1 MERTHQEEIS
11 MYLDSI
17 IQDGRISLTDI
28 SYRLNA
34 MRFRTIRNKEWNYD
48 NIRRWILEY
57 RHDLDIIKGCIDIKG
72 TAANNLLLE
81 DTMRDNIINRMIV
94 IIITIKPEF
103 HEEMGRYVIKP
114 AASWNGIDWVSEHLE
129 KIETIDKMKLDFD
142 INDFEYARQEA

>member
-1 MERTHQEEIS
+1 

-34 MRFRTIRNKEWNYD
+34 MRLRTIRNKEWNYD

-72 TAANNLLLE
+72 TASNNRLLE

-94 IIITIKPEF
+94 IIITIKPEY
-103 HEEMGRYVIKP
+103 HEKMGRYVIKP

-142 INDFEYARQEA
+142 INDFEYARSEEA